1 MIRQGRKPFSTTSQ
15 TRLSGSH
22 SQTANS
28 RSQKSAILAANDI
41 RASRHSAAVRRN
53 PLSTSTCAATAFCY
67 IRTAF
72 MRGGLRAGDTAN
84 TFDRTTVR
92 WKRHQHHGRIGVC
105 RQSFRLLKQE
115 ASSKSGQKLNPRTGR
130 RTAASQRS
138 CGVPFNSSAMTES
151 FGLGCAYR

>member
-1 MIRQGRKPFSTTSQ
+1 MIRQVGSPSPPHRKPAC
-15 TRLSGSH
+15 LDPI
-22 SQTANS
+22 QTANS

-41 RASRHSAAVRRN
+41 RASCHSAAVRRN
-53 PLSTSTCAATAFCY
+53 PPAHQPAATAFCY

-72 MRGGLRAGDTAN
+72 MRGGLESRGDTAN

-115 ASSKSGQKLNPRTGR
+115 ASSKSGQKLNPMTGR